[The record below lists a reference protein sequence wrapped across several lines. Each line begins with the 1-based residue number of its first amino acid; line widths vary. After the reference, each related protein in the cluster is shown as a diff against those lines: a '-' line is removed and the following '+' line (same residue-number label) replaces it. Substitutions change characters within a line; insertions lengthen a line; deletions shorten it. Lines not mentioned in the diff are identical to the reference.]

1 MSGAYTPTMGMLRA
15 LSDAP
20 EADGL
25 DYIRCRL
32 RGLTDTRDMPT
43 PMGRIVINR
52 EIKRRQE
59 LNHG

>member
-1 MSGAYTPTMGMLRA
+1 MLRA

-20 EADGL
+20 GATPI
-25 DYIRCRL
+25 DYVRCRL
-32 RGLTDTRDMPT
+32 RGLTDTRDLPT
-43 PMGRIVINR
+43 PTGRIVMNR